1 MRPVLTPT
9 EMARIDAAADV
20 PVEVLM
26 DRAGHAVALAAVRMG
41 AGYGRRVTVLAG
53 PGNNGGD
60 GYVAARHLR
69 RRGVAVI
76 VRPFGTPRPGS
87 AAAGAQDAAIAVGV
101 PVSSNPPPADIVI
114 DAVFGGGFRGA
125 MDAAVIAAVDSTAAV
140 LAVDIPSGV
149 DAATGTVAGPAI
161 TADRTVAFH
170 ALKPGH
176 LLGEGLER
184 CGLVEVA
191 DIGLTGG
198 DPVFTVC
205 EDGDAPRTGRRR
217 TAHKWSAGSVVVV
230 GGSPGLTGAPL
241 LAATAA
247 SRFGAGIV
255 AVLTPAGVHDAIA
268 ARTGEVISAGIGDG
282 ARFAPDDVDEVLAAA
297 SRFDV
302 MVLGPGLGAG
312 TEQFVQGI
320 IAAWEGP
327 LVLDA
332 DGLNGLG
339 GPEPV
344 TGRAAPTVLTPHGGE
359 FTRLTGEP
367 ASFAAAAGLAEATG
381 TVVLL
386 KGSPTFVV
394 GAERWAVTS
403 GGAELATAGTGDV
416 LAGMVAALCGR
427 GLDAETAARSAAHW
441 HGVAGASL
449 AEATTVTAPELAV
462 HAGRFAW

>member
-1 MRPVLTPT
+1 MLTPT
-9 EMARIDAAADV
+9 EMARVDAAADV

-41 AGYGRRVTVLAG
+41 AGYGRRVTILAG

-69 RRGVAVI
+69 RRGVATT

-87 AAAGAQDAAIAVGV
+87 VAAGAKDAAIAAGV
-101 PVSSNPPPADIVI
+101 PVTDDPPPADLVI
-114 DAVFGGGFRGA
+114 DAVFGGGFRGP
-125 MDAAVIAAVDSTAAV
+125 MDAAAVAAVDPAATV

-149 DAATGTVAGPAI
+149 DAATGAVAGPAI

-176 LLGEGLER
+176 LLGEGPER
-184 CGLVEVA
+184 SGVVEVA

-198 DPVFTVC
+198 DPVFMVC
-205 EDGDAPRTGRRR
+205 DDGDAPRPRRGR
-217 TAHKWSAGSVVVV
+217 TTHKWSVGSVVVV
-230 GGSPGLTGAPL
+230 GGSPGLSGAPL

-255 AVLTPAGVHDAIA
+255 AILTPAGVHDAIA
-268 ARTGEVISAGIGDG
+268 ARTGEVISTGIGDG
-282 ARFAPDDVDEVLAAA
+282 ARFAPGDVEEVLAAA

-312 TEQFVQGI
+312 TERFVQGLT
-320 IAAWEGP
+320 AAWGRP

-339 GPEPV
+339 GPDAV
-344 TGRAAPTVLTPHGGE
+344 AARSAPTVLTPHGGE

-367 ASFAAAAGLAEATG
+367 PSLAAAAELAEATG
-381 TVVLL
+381 SVVLL

-394 GAERWAVTS
+394 GEESWAVTS
-403 GGAELATAGTGDV
+403 GGPELATAGTGDV
-416 LAGMVAALCGR
+416 LSGMVAALCGR
-427 GLDAETAARSAAHW
+427 GLDVEIAARSAAHW
-441 HGVAGASL
+441 HGVAGSSL
-449 AEATTVTAPELAV
+449 GAATTVTAPGLAV
-462 HAGRFAW
+462 HAGRFAR